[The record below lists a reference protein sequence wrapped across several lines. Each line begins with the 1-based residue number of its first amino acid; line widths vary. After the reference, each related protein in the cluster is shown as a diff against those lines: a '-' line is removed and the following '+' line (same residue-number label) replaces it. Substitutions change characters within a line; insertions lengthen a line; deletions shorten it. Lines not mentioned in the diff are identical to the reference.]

1 MTVTDGDHVTQVAMN
16 TDIPYDYWG
25 SGTQAL
31 WRLLQRDRV
40 LPPRGLAVRGRLPT
54 RQAQHRR
61 VASAMPPSARSPD
74 ERDVVHHII
83 TSPADP
89 VTGHL
94 HDGRPVLQLGDL
106 DIIVASRLTTSAK
119 VAWLTRLIE
128 AATDLRDAV
137 DVSAPAGVAS

>member
-1 MTVTDGDHVTQVAMN
+1 M
-16 TDIPYDYWG
+16 
-25 SGTQAL
+25 
-31 WRLLQRDRV
+31 
-40 LPPRGLAVRGRLPT
+40 
-54 RQAQHRR
+54 
-61 VASAMPPSARSPD
+61 SATFI
-74 ERDVVHHII
+74 HHII

-89 VTGHL
+89 VTGHV